1 MSLQLR
7 KRYSLLNVGIQSLSH
22 LRKEG
27 HNISMLDSLDES
39 RLAFSSIGPTA
50 IGEKTKKIDLSEFIT
65 LRPVGHSDMKRA
77 KSQNFN
83 GCILFRGAQ
92 TCDPPITSS
101 MYPKTNIYKM
111 LWRCG
116 AISSL
121 VLTNHLQ
128 TSHPYRFFERRSFEP
143 TLSMDFRW
151 LIHVKKKKKTVE
163 GLVSQSTNQPVS

>member
-50 IGEKTKKIDLSEFIT
+50 IGEKAKKIDLSEFIT

-92 TCDPPITSS
+92 TCDPPITCS

-111 LWRCG
+111 L
-116 AISSL
+116 
-121 VLTNHLQ
+121 
-128 TSHPYRFFERRSFEP
+128 
-143 TLSMDFRW
+143 
-151 LIHVKKKKKTVE
+151 
-163 GLVSQSTNQPVS
+163 